1 MPKIKKNENQGKREY
16 IFAVGRR
23 REAIA
28 RVRLYSN
35 ASITLNEKTFK
46 KGSIIVNEKPIE
58 DYFGNQASK
67 ELYLKPFQITKT
79 LGKFIVTIKAE
90 GGGLVGQ
97 LGAVVHGISR
107 ALEKYDSKNRPVLK
121 KEGLLTRDPR
131 TRERRKIGTG
141 GKARRKK
148 QSPKR

>member
-1 MPKIKKNENQGKREY
+1 MPKIKKIENQVKKEY

-23 REAIA
+23 REAVA
-28 RVRLYSN
+28 RVRLYSG
-35 ASITLNEKTFK
+35 ASITLKEKILK
-46 KGSIIVNEKPIE
+46 KGSIIVNEKSIE
-58 DYFGNQASK
+58 DYFGKQSLK
-67 ELYLKPFQITKT
+67 ELHLKPFQVTKT
-79 LGKFIVTIKAE
+79 LGKFIVSIKAE

-97 LGAVVHGISR
+97 LGAVIHGISR
-107 ALEKYDSKNRPVLK
+107 ALEKYDPKNRPVLK
-121 KEGLLTRDPR
+121 KEGFLTRDPR